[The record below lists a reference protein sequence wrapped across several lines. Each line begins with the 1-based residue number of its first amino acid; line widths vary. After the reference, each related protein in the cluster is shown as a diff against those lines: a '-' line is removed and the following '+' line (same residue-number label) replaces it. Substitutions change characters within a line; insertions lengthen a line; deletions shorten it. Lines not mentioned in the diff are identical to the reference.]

1 VRYGGKIFAS
11 LSAASIV
18 ADPITDFRSASAIDS
33 NKVSNVRQDGIRLQG
48 GHTDIENNDI
58 TKANMGGG
66 LNRGGV
72 RLQDSNLPVVQRCQQ
87 WI

>member
-11 LSAASIV
+11 LTAASIV
-18 ADPITDFRSASAIDS
+18 ADPITDFRLASADS

-58 TKANMGGG
+58 TNANIVLLG
-66 LNRGGV
+66 
-72 RLQDSNLPVVQRCQQ
+72 
-87 WI
+87 

>member
-1 VRYGGKIFAS
+1 VRYAGKIFAS

-18 ADPITDFRSASAIDS
+18 AAPITDFRLASAMNS

-58 TKANMGGG
+58 TNANIVLLG
-66 LNRGGV
+66 
-72 RLQDSNLPVVQRCQQ
+72 
-87 WI
+87 